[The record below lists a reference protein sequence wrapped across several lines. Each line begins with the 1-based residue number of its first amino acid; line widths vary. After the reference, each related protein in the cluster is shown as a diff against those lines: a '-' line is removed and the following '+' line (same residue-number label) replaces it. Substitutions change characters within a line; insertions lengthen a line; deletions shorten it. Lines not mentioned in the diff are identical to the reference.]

1 MKWLQEI
8 DKDGIISIEKNPK
21 MYIPMN
27 EIIIYYPHNV
37 QTGFHN
43 SEYWYLNRCWVDLY
57 HVSSSE
63 PSLKKHAPLTF
74 YVYMKND
81 FIF

>member
-1 MKWLQEI
+1 MKWLQKI
-8 DKDGIISIEKNPK
+8 DKDGIISIEKKLK

-43 SEYWYLNRCWVDLY
+43 SEHWYLNRC
-57 HVSSSE
+57 
-63 PSLKKHAPLTF
+63 
-74 YVYMKND
+74 
-81 FIF
+81 